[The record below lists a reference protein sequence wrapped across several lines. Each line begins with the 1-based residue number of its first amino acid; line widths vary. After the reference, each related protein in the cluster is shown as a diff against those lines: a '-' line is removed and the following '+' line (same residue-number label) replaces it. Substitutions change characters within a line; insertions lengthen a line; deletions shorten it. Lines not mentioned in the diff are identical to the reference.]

1 MANLIV
7 PLNVYQINSKP
18 GFGANV
24 PAASIRVGFPT
35 DGGFLINDTINST
48 TRSLST
54 GYNVYANLQAP
65 NGTLYYV
72 TETAAA
78 LITLWNA

>member
-18 GFGANV
+18 GFGATT
-24 PAASIRVGFPT
+24 PASSIRIGMPT
-35 DGGFLINDTINST
+35 NGGFLINDTINSP

-54 GYNVYANLQAP
+54 GFNVYSNLQSP
-65 NGTLYYV
+65 TGTLYYV
-72 TETAAA
+72 QETSAEVIA
-78 LITLWNA
+78 LFNA